1 MSPPASCSF
10 SVSQKQKAVSR
21 SNGDV
26 QWHIQNV
33 TCESLTVVGTQRKE
47 SFLIFLFDGSFSTS
61 PAHAACAPPPMN
73 YYSSRI
79 IGGHT
84 DDLFPHISLNEDR
97 QKFGHSL
104 SPHLA
109 TWTETGFRSTDS
121 RHPTRTDLNVLIY
134 FLSSS
139 VWPQN
144 KLKTRSIHMVIRI
157 RRRNKKR
164 SLSGTTIEEVN

>member
-1 MSPPASCSF
+1 MAHTECNMRVFDSCWHTTERKF
-10 SVSQKQKAVSR
+10 SNLPLR
-21 SNGDV
+21 
-26 QWHIQNV
+26 
-33 TCESLTVVGTQRKE
+33 R
-47 SFLIFLFDGSFSTS
+47 FLFYLPRTRRMCSSANELLF
-61 PAHAACAPPPMN
+61 
-73 YYSSRI
+73 SRI